1 MTILSALY
9 SRSPHL
15 MARRS
20 SYLIALL
27 LGAMATSLG
36 CMRATASAQSTTS
49 IEASAA
55 SPTLV
60 VVIVVDQLRGDML
73 DRYARELTGGYGR
86 LMRGAWFVNG
96 FHDHAITETAPGHA
110 STLSGRFPRST
121 GIASNLAGVAD
132 PDYPLISGLLA
143 ELGASPARFQGST
156 LFDWLHAKNNRA
168 RALSV
173 SMKDRAA
180 ILMIGRSKQDV
191 YWYSGNGSFTTSSY
205 YRDSLPAWVRAF
217 NDRRIA
223 ERYAGAEW
231 RLSRDP
237 SNYAEPD
244 SVAYENFGRD
254 YVFPH
259 RFPAEPANATQYL
272 RVTPTMDSLTALLAL
287 EGLRRTGIGRGPHA
301 DLLAVSFSATD
312 PIGHTYGPDSREA
325 HENEL
330 RLDHTIGWFLDS
342 LYSQRDSS
350 SVVIALT
357 GDHGVQPNPQLAR
370 DRGEATGDQGLIV
383 SVAEVVASSRAGL
396 RARGVDTMAF
406 HYEGGTVALNRPV
419 LQRAGL
425 NADSL
430 LDSFARAARQVRG
443 VARVD
448 RIRDLR
454 RADFAIDPIARRWVH
469 QIPLDSPVELV
480 ITLTRYSFWYPATAT
495 HGSPYD
501 LDAHVPIIFYGPG
514 VKPGRYST
522 FARVVDMAPTLAE
535 LLGVRPTEQIDG
547 VVLLEA
553 LAR

>member
-1 MTILSALY
+1 MPRAFGY
-9 SRSPHL
+9 L
-15 MARRS
+15 M
-20 SYLIALL
+20 ALL
-27 LGAMATSLG
+27 LGAMTSLG
-36 CMRATASAQSTTS
+36 CTRATASADGTTL
-49 IEASAA
+49 IGPTAA

-60 VVIVVDQLRGDML
+60 VVIAVDQLRGDML
-73 DRYARELTGGYGR
+73 DRYARDLTGGYAR

-110 STLSGRFPRST
+110 SIMSGRFPRST
-121 GIASNLAGVAD
+121 GIASNLAGVID
-132 PDYPLISGLLA
+132 PGYPLINGLPG
-143 ELGASPARFQGST
+143 EVGASPARFKGTT

-223 ERYAGAEW
+223 QRYAGAEW

-237 SNYAEPD
+237 STYSEPD

-254 YVFPH
+254 NVFPH
-259 RFPAEPANATQYL
+259 RFPSETANATQYV
-272 RVTPTMDSLTALLAL
+272 RGTPTMDSLTALFAL
-287 EGLRRTGIGRGPHA
+287 EGLRRTGIGRGPHT
-301 DLLAVSFSATD
+301 DVLAVSFSATD
-312 PIGHTYGPDSREA
+312 AIGHTYGPDSREA
-325 HENEL
+325 HDNQL

-342 LYSQRDSS
+342 LYALRDSG
-350 SVVIALT
+350 SVIVALT

-370 DRGEATGDQGLIV
+370 DRGDATGDQGLIV
-383 SVAEVVASSRAGL
+383 SVAALVAASRAGL
-396 RARGVDTMAF
+396 RAVGTDTMAF
-406 HYEGGTVALNRPV
+406 RYEGGTVALNRPV
-419 LQRAGL
+419 LQQAGL

-454 RADFAIDPIARRWVH
+454 RADFAIDPVARRWVH
-469 QIPLDSPVELV
+469 QVPLDSPVELV
-480 ITLTRYSFWYPATAT
+480 VTLTRYSFWYPATAT

-535 LLGVRPTEQIDG
+535 LVRVRPTEQIDG
-547 VVLLEA
+547 IVLPEA